1 MEMTVVG
8 YRAAGKDA
16 AWVELETLGH
26 RRERPDGKALPP
38 LRSTFPRCW

>member
-16 AWVELETLGH
+16 AWVELEHSVTGAKAPTASRC
-26 RRERPDGKALPP
+26 RR
-38 LRSTFPRCW
+38 